1 MAGENQ
7 GVLPSRKPGSLVLYV
22 FVAKNKT
29 GHPPKNHLLFWGL
42 QSLEFPVKL
51 STSQFVDRNLGFAWI
66 CHDLPA
72 VTWVGI
78 YWEWDI

>member
-29 GHPPKNHLLFWGL
+29 GHPQKTTCFFGGYK
-42 QSLEFPVKL
+42 VL
-51 STSQFVDRNLGFAWI
+51 SFQ
-66 CHDLPA
+66 
-72 VTWVGI
+72 
-78 YWEWDI
+78 